1 VNDPLLSVQGLRIQ
15 TGMRTIVDG
24 LDLEIAQ
31 GETIGIVGESGS
43 GKTLTARALVGLLPP
58 TVTAT
63 GEVNYGGRQLLGGSE
78 RAWRAIRGRQIGL
91 MLQDPFTMLSPLM
104 RVGAQ
109 VTETIRD
116 AKGSRLSRSD
126 AAAEANARLREV
138 GILDP
143 DVARRYAFQLSGGM
157 RQRVGLAA
165 ALASDPRVLIADEPS
180 TALDVTTQREILRL
194 IRQLQEQRGMSVI
207 LITHDLR
214 VAFSVCTRIYVLYA
228 GALVEVGDAASLEH
242 APMHPYTH
250 GLLASEPPLHVRV
263 ARLEAIAGTVP
274 PAHDVLG
281 QCAFASRCRWRE
293 DECVTGRPL
302 LTERVVGRLTACRR
316 ITEISSQLVIR
327 PPSPAPPSVSATS
340 SRALVQVRELTKVYS
355 SHSRPHRALDGV
367 TLEVRHGES
376 VGLVGESGSGKTTL
390 ARCLVGL
397 EQPTTGEIR
406 VNEIDATNYAAI
418 SGGERAELRRA
429 VQIVFQDPYS
439 TLNPARS
446 IGFTLGEAIRRS
458 PESHG
463 RSKAGA
469 IADLLALVGLPA
481 SFAHRKP
488 AALSGGER
496 QRVAIARALALKPQL
511 LICDEPVSAL
521 DVSVQAQILNLL
533 AELKQELSLGYLF
546 ITHDLAV
553 VRQVTDRMYVLYRGK
568 IVEAGPTAQL
578 LDNPAHEYTR
588 SLLDSIPQS
597 STDWLSPPPI
607 VASTIRS

>member
-1 VNDPLLSVQGLRIQ
+1 
-15 TGMRTIVDG
+15 
-24 LDLEIAQ
+24 
-31 GETIGIVGESGS
+31 
-43 GKTLTARALVGLLPP
+43 
-58 TVTAT
+58 
-63 GEVNYGGRQLLGGSE
+63 
-78 RAWRAIRGRQIGL
+78 
-91 MLQDPFTMLSPLM
+91 MLSPLM

-116 AKGSRLSRSD
+116 AKGRRLSRSD
-126 AAAEANARLREV
+126 AVAEANARLREV

-250 GLLASEPPLHVRV
+250 GLLASEPPLQVRV

-293 DECVTGRPL
+293 DECVAGRPL

-367 TLEVRHGES
+367 TLEVCHGES

-418 SGGERAELRRA
+418 SGGERARA
-429 VQIVFQDPYS
+429 ETGCPDC
-439 TLNPARS
+439 
-446 IGFTLGEAIRRS
+446 
-458 PESHG
+458 
-463 RSKAGA
+463 
-469 IADLLALVGLPA
+469 LP
-481 SFAHRKP
+481 
-488 AALSGGER
+488 
-496 QRVAIARALALKPQL
+496 
-511 LICDEPVSAL
+511 
-521 DVSVQAQILNLL
+521 
-533 AELKQELSLGYLF
+533 
-546 ITHDLAV
+546 
-553 VRQVTDRMYVLYRGK
+553 
-568 IVEAGPTAQL
+568 
-578 LDNPAHEYTR
+578 R
-588 SLLDSIPQS
+588 SLLDTQPSTFNRIQSGRSDPPLPGVARKIQGWRDRRSACARRASSVLCAPQARGVVRRRAATRCHRS
-597 STDWLSPPPI
+597 CPCPQTA
-607 VASTIRS
+607 VADL